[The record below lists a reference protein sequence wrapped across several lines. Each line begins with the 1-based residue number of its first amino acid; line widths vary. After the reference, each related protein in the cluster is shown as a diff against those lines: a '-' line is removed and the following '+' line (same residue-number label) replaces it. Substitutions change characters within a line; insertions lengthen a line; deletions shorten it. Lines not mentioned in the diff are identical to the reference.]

1 MTGIV
6 LKSAEPYPAIS
17 HHVLCDSN
25 RANAQIT
32 SDNESSIN
40 LCSSKFLFECTEW
53 KPHKVL
59 LRQEIG
65 CSTLS
70 KTDIHRKVDEKEKKT
85 VQETH
90 ERGRRLT
97 SALSYSMQED

>member
-65 CSTLS
+65 CSTL
-70 KTDIHRKVDEKEKKT
+70 TDRHPQK
-85 VQETH
+85 
-90 ERGRRLT
+90 GRRERKKNRT
-97 SALSYSMQED
+97 RNA